1 MDYTTNYHLP
11 QWVESDRIMMEDF
24 NEAMAAIDGGIKAAQ
39 NTADGGTA
47 AAEAAQNAA
56 NKAQETADKNCWFKL
71 SELRFSTAG
80 THSIDLSGVDLSQ
93 YCKLVLECRYQSGY
107 QTAVLYINND
117 RSGNYYG
124 FNTDESNGG
133 IILPG
138 SGDKHGGGTVILY
151 AGGNAIIARIE
162 SDTLNSFG
170 GAARTE
176 CSGYNGCGWSG
187 LSSLHFDSS
196 STGEHEYILF
206 GVRK

>member
-39 NTADGGTA
+39 DTADGGAA

-80 THSIDLSGVDLSQ
+80 THSIDLSGIDLSQ
-93 YCKLVLECRYQSGY
+93 YCKLVLECRYQTSYLGA
-107 QTAVLYINND
+107 TLYINND
-117 RSGNYYG
+117 RGANYYG
-124 FNTDESNGG
+124 FNTDESSDG

-138 SGDKHGGGTVILY
+138 SGDQHGGGTVSLY
-151 AGGNAIIARIE
+151 SGGNAIIARIE

-176 CSGYNGCGWSG
+176 CNGYKGCGW
-187 LSSLHFDSS
+187 
-196 STGEHEYILF
+196 T
-206 GVRK
+206 GVRSLDILAANHGEFNYYLYALKA